1 MISLLATL
9 AFLARF
15 LACGMCGFCHAPDHA
30 YDQLNEHPEISRQG
44 LCDEAHERLLMAATP
59 QPERETGVKL
69 VWDEH
74 AHAWIAW
81 RIHGACLWC
90 DARTWK
96 YATEADAILLCR
108 ACAEVHLERQAALH
122 LLLQGVPLPPT
133 GSEARERERPRQAPS
148 RRDWLVFSDYEVRN
162 TRDYE
167 SLPGPRAYA
176 RRPHP
181 TRSPQLRTHARS
193 PSRDGATLEG

>member
-1 MISLLATL
+1 MIGLLATL
-9 AFLARF
+9 AFVTRF
-15 LACGMCGFCHAPDHA
+15 LACGMCGFCHAPEHA
-30 YDQLNEHPEISRQG
+30 YDQLNEHPQISRRG

-59 QPERETGVKL
+59 QPEREPGVKH

-96 YATEADAILLCR
+96 YAPEADALLLCR
-108 ACAEVHLERQAALH
+108 ACTAVHIERQAALR
-122 LLLQGVPLPPT
+122 LLLKGVRLPAT
-133 GSEARERERPRQAPS
+133 ECEARERELPRQTAS
-148 RRDWLVFSDYEVRN
+148 GRDWIVFSDYEVRN

-167 SLPGPRAYA
+167 RLPGPRAYA
-176 RRPHP
+176 RRPRLTCSAP
-181 TRSPQLRTHARS
+181 LGAHARG
-193 PSRDGATLEG
+193 SRRRRSVVEG